1 MKRAKVVHD
10 NLNAGGGSERLAFAT
25 VELLNEMNFI
35 VDLATLQKPNLKEA
49 EKDFGNGPST
59 LWKFNQIE
67 ILNMYSLLNIDEIR
81 KNKKGKNKN
90 TNGENNEINNKTNK
104 SRFNDEDYDLYQLAY
119 VF

>member
-25 VELLNEMNFI
+25 IELLNEMNFI

-49 EKDFGNGPST
+49 EQNFGNDTSY

-67 ILNMYSLLNIDEIR
+67 LLDMYSLLDLEEII
-81 KNKKGKNKN
+81 KNLKEKIRVLMKKIMK
-90 TNGENNEINNKTNK
+90 
-104 SRFNDEDYDLYQLAY
+104 
-119 VF
+119 